1 MIPCRPI
8 ISAYTE
14 PIFIKVSPNGRYLI
28 VDDQSEPLLGNCGWR
43 NTMVTSYFRP
53 EVERWPFR
61 ACAVKIMQ
69 HIDERPKFPRHVAFL
84 FTTNSVVTS
93 NCGFS

>member
-1 MIPCRPI
+1 
-8 ISAYTE
+8 
-14 PIFIKVSPNGRYLI
+14 
-28 VDDQSEPLLGNCGWR
+28 
-43 NTMVTSYFRP
+43 MVTSYFRP